1 MEISVLN
8 AAWKQAE
15 DALNTGFFRVFKP
28 IISRFE
34 SGVWP
39 TLATLN
45 AFDGHGGVQFV
56 EADAAINHYELF
68 IHQTNTV
75 PTRDNWHDLFN
86 AFAWLTFPKT
96 KAALNQAHIA
106 HITAGGADAL
116 KQRSSARDALTLFD
130 ESGII
135 VLSDSRALLE
145 QIPAF
150 SWHNLFVQQREE
162 VKQRMVFIP
171 FGHAL
176 MEKMLDP
183 YVGMVAKVI
192 LVEVEADFFNLNH
205 AAQCA
210 WCDAEVARLVVESS
224 IFTSPKNLLPLPF
237 LGVPGWDARNED
249 DAFYANT
256 NYFRAG
262 SRAWSFSRKSSND
275 TGLEI

>member
-1 MEISVLN
+1 MEAEVLN
-8 AAWKQAE
+8 AAWKKAE
-15 DALNTGFFRVFKP
+15 DALNTGFFKVLKP
-28 IISRFE
+28 VISRFE
-34 SGVWP
+34 SNSWP
-39 TLATLN
+39 TLAALN
-45 AFDGHGGVQFV
+45 ADQLHGSVQFV
-56 EADAAINHYELF
+56 VADASVNHYELF
-68 IHQTNTV
+68 IHQTRTV

-96 KAALNQAHIA
+96 KAALNQAHIQ
-106 HITAGGADAL
+106 HITAGGLDAL
-116 KQRSSARDALTLFD
+116 KQRSPARDAITLFD

-150 SWHNLFVQQREE
+150 NWHNLFVQQREA
-162 VKQRMVFIP
+162 VKQHMAFIP

-183 YVGMVAKVI
+183 YLGMVAKVI
-192 LVEVEADFFNLNH
+192 LVEVTPNFFNLDR
-205 AAQCA
+205 AAQCV
-210 WCDAEVARLVVESS
+210 WCDAEVARLVVEST

-249 DAFYANT
+249 AAFYANT
-256 NYFRAG
+256 DYFRAG